1 MRVHYKLSW
10 LFLNMLE
17 RLLFGFLVT
26 GSERIPKT
34 GAVIIASNHISYCD
48 PPVVGS
54 GVPREVFFLAKEELF
69 RNRMFGWLIGRYNAI
84 PLRRSVGDVGAL
96 KKAVGLLKQGR
107 VVLMFPEG
115 TRSLTG
121 KLLRPKPGVG
131 MIAALT
137 SSPVVPAYVRGTN
150 CLKNALFRKTRLEVA
165 FGEPVVPSGKTGGG
179 GYAKEDYGAITQEV
193 MRRIADLAREKDQES
208 QDHSE

>member
-1 MRVHYKLSW
+1 M
-10 LFLNMLE
+10 FLNLLE
-17 RLLFGFLVT
+17 RVLFGFMVT
-26 GSERIPKT
+26 GRERIPKT

-69 RNRMFGWLIGRYNAI
+69 RNRLFGWLIGRYNAI
-84 PLRRSVGDVGAL
+84 PLRRSGGDVGAL

-107 VVLMFPEG
+107 AVLMFPEG

-121 KLLRPKPGVG
+121 KLLKPKQGVG

-150 CLKNALFRKTRLEVA
+150 RLGDAFLRKSRLEVV
-165 FGEPVVPSGKTGGG
+165 FGEPIVP
-179 GYAKEDYGAITQEV
+179 AKGAADGAHDRENYGAITQEV
-193 MRRIADLAREKDQES
+193 MRRISDLAQEEEQES
-208 QDHSE
+208 QDCGE

>member
-1 MRVHYKLSW
+1 LRIHYRLSW
-10 LFLNMLE
+10 LFLNLVE
-17 RLLFGFLVT
+17 RVLFGFLVT

-69 RNRMFGWLIGRYNAI
+69 RNRMFAWLISRYNAI

-107 VVLMFPEG
+107 AVLMFPEG

-121 KLLRPKPGVG
+121 KLLKPKPGVG

-137 SSPVVPAYVRGTN
+137 SSPVVPAYIRGTN
-150 CLKNALFRKTRLEVA
+150 RLRDALLRRTRLEVC
-165 FGEPVVPSGKTGGG
+165 FGEPVLPAERTVARGN
-179 GYAKEDYGAITQEV
+179 ERDDYGAITKEV
-193 MRRIADLAREKDQES
+193 MRRIADLAREKEKEP
-208 QDHSE
+208 QDHCE